1 MQRRQS
7 IPHTLEDRIAAEMAR
22 LEAQVARLRHHG
34 QATQKDRR
42 EATGIKHSTRSRFG
56 KLAIKHYRLNS
67 DIFLSVAIL
76 NRLERANWPG
86 GNYELG

>member
-1 MQRRQS
+1 MPRRES
-7 IPHTLEDRIAAEMAR
+7 IPRIADRIAVEMAR
-22 LEAQVARLRHHG
+22 LEAQVARLRHMDELLEK
-34 QATQKDRR
+34 TSR
-42 EATGIKHSTRSRFG
+42 EATGIKHSTRSRLG

-76 NRLERANWPG
+76 NRLERANSPG